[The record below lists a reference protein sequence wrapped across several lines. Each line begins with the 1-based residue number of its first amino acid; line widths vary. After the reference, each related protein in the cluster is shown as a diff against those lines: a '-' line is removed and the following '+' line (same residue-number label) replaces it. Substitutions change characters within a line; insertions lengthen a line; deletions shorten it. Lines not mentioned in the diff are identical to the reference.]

1 MGPWSH
7 GDWAKSANAT
17 IGNINFGDSISGFY
31 QKKLKLIFHFHF
43 EKITVRARKQIPEPC
58 FLTLELE
65 MENLMASENTENNF
79 LSAKEISYRQGQRIC
94 IEEFVSDPKASS
106 VYRRYQPAWNH
117 ASKYMTDDF
126 LHVVQMY
133 LF

>member
-1 MGPWSH
+1 LIDTGA
-7 GDWAKSANAT
+7 GDGKLMMQPPK
-17 IGNINFGDSISGFY
+17 IL
-31 QKKLKLIFHFHF
+31 KKI
-43 EKITVRARKQIPEPC
+43 
-58 FLTLELE
+58 
-65 MENLMASENTENNF
+65 F
-79 LSAKEISYRQGQRIC
+79 LSAKEVSYRQGQRIC

-106 VYRRYQPAWNH
+106 VYRRYQPAMNH